1 MLRLVLTLVL
11 IFPMSVAMA
20 DVTGMVRIIDGD
32 TIWISGTKIRL
43 HGIDAPE
50 TKQECHREDG
60 SEYRCGEAS
69 TDALRV
75 LVGSEPVRCEG
86 TTYDR

>member
-1 MLRLVLTLVL
+1 MSLLVLTLVL
-11 IFPMSVAMA
+11 ILPMSVAMA

-50 TKQECHREDG
+50 TKQECRREDG
-60 SEYRCGEAS
+60 SESLRGSLYRRP
-69 TDALRV
+69 TRPYRL
-75 LVGSEPVRCEG
+75 
-86 TTYDR
+86 

>member
-20 DVTGMVRIIDGD
+20 DVTGKPRIIDGD
-32 TIWISGTKIRL
+32 TLDVGGKPIRL

-50 TKQECHREDG
+50 AKQTCTAGGKTWH
-60 SEYRCGEAS
+60 CGEEATFKDES
-69 TDALRV
+69 GKWRV
-75 LVGSEPVRCEG
+75 YVEEN
-86 TTYDR
+86 